1 MFIDENIKKKIKDL
15 SVYTRKVYGIREKE
29 AISFKKHP
37 KFVTDVIKDI
47 TNISYNL
54 AIADHVS
61 SEGEKELM
69 LYALK
74 WIFYPS
80 GNTNP
85 KFLQSI
91 GAQFDAFE
99 TNNPEIESPI
109 LIIEQAKNF
118 DKKNNESNADIIR
131 ELIVDYAEALVMSDG
146 FESVKEFDVI
156 ETFKFWVYN

>member
-1 MFIDENIKKKIKDL
+1 MFINDNIKEKIKEL
-15 SVYTRKVYGIREKE
+15 SKITRKVYGIREKE
-29 AISFKKHP
+29 EISFKKHP
-37 KFVTDVIKDI
+37 QFVTDVIKDI

-61 SEGEKELM
+61 SEDEKELM
-69 LYALK
+69 LYALQ

-109 LIIEQAKNF
+109 LIIEQAKLF
-118 DKKNNESNADIIR
+118 DKKHKESNTEVIR
-131 ELIVDYAEALVMSDG
+131 EFIVDYAEALVMSDG
-146 FESVKEFDVI
+146 FQSVREFDVL
-156 ETFKFWVYN
+156 ETFKFWVYE